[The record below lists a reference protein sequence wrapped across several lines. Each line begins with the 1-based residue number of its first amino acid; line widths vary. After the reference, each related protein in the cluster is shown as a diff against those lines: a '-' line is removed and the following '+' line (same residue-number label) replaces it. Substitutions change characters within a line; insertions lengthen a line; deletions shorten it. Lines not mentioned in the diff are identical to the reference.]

1 MDGSRRR
8 RLHPAGTRKQD
19 PTRVR
24 WYGAWRS
31 ARFTR
36 RHRGTPLPG
45 LDALRSYLEH

>member
-8 RLHPAGTRKQD
+8 RLHPATTQEKD
-19 PTRVR
+19 PMRVR

-36 RHRGTPLPG
+36 RHRGTTLPG
-45 LDALRSYLEH
+45 LDVLRHYLEH